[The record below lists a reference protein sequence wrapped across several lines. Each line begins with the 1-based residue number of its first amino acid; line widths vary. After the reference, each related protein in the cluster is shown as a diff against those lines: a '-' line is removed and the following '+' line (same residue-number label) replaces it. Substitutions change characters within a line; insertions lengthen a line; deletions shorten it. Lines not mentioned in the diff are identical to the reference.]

1 MLLFPQPFSLPVI
14 SGILDALRPRQEEK
28 CPDLSVA
35 LPDEWTVISNTALDT
50 DGDKVGECLVIFRYD
65 SSSEGVGPLGGVI
78 YDLQPERPPSSL
90 ETQAPYRPAAYIP
103 YQLLPRSDGLGYLGE
118 TKVETDVYDANGD
131 GKPEVVIK
139 GYAGYDFPVMLSVF
153 QWVDKDTG
161 YRSLIAPAGPGPVAP
176 MIFADAGVTVEHE
189 PVAAGAQGPGKIV
202 RVNADRRIYDP
213 PHYARSH
220 LARRTVYVWGE
231 GGLLVPLPDQPVVF
245 AFGRPK
251 GAQEP
256 GLLEYAVMYPEAAV
270 LAQYSDGEVLEV
282 YAPQGDPRRLD
293 APVLV
298 RVKVKKGNAQV
309 IETWAVTR
317 RSSDSVRDP
326 VIWRLQPQKLE

>member
-1 MLLFPQPFSLPVI
+1 VLFPERFSIPIVSDI
-14 SGILDALRPRQEEK
+14 IEALKPQAKEK
-28 CPDLSVA
+28 CPDLSAA
-35 LPDEWTVISNTALDT
+35 LPTEWTLVSNTALDT
-50 DGDKVGECLVIFRYD
+50 DGDNDKECLVIFRYD
-65 SSSEGVGPLGGVI
+65 SPSKDVGPLGGVI

-90 ETQAPYRPAAYIP
+90 ETQVPYRPSAYIP

-118 TKVETDVYDANGD
+118 TKVESSVYDANGD
-131 GKPEVVIK
+131 NRPEVVIQ
-139 GYAGYDFPVMLSVF
+139 GYAGYDFPVMLSIF
-153 QWVDKDTG
+153 QWVGKDTG
-161 YRSLIAPAGPGPVAP
+161 YRSLIAPARPGPAAP

-189 PVAAGAQGPGKIV
+189 PVAAGAQGPSKIV
-202 RVNADRRIYDP
+202 RVYADRRIYDP
-213 PHYARSH
+213 PHYARSQ
-220 LARRTVYVWGE
+220 LARRTEYVWGE

-251 GAQEP
+251 AAQQP

-270 LAQYSDGEVLEV
+270 VAHYSDGEVLEV

-317 RSSDSVRDP
+317 KSSGSVREP
-326 VIWRLQPQKLE
+326 VIWRLELQ